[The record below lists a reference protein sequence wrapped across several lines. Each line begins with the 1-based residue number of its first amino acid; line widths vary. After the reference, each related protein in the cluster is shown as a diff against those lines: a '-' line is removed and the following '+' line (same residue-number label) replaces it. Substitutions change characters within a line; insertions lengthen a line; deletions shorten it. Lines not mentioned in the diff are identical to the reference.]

1 LKIGQAQR
9 AAILYCQ
16 GITADSGGVSSE
28 RQFVNNGI
36 LLALLA
42 YAVYSWS
49 DASIKALGGGL
60 PVFEIG
66 FFVMLVCSICIVL
79 TTPRE
84 ESWLHFWRMK
94 RPWAVQARA
103 ISGATASMLS
113 VVAFTTIPLAEVY
126 ALVFLAPL
134 FVTLLSLF
142 VLKEHVGPWRW
153 FAVVAGFAGVLLVV
167 QPGFRE
173 LEVGHFAA
181 LVIALLAA
189 ISVILMRSLSA
200 HETRTT
206 MLGFL
211 MLYAVVFNGIAM
223 LVAGSFAVPTLGQ
236 AAILLTAG
244 VFAAAGNVCLLAATR
259 FAPANQ
265 LAQTHYSQI
274 VWAVIIG
281 ALVFN
286 EQPDAMS
293 VTGLAIIAGSGLL
306 TVAREKI
313 RLGTVRWNPFGRNR
327 L

>member
-1 LKIGQAQR
+1 MH
-9 AAILYCQ
+9 
-16 GITADSGGVSSE
+16 
-28 RQFVNNGI
+28 NGI

-66 FFVMLVCSICIVL
+66 FFSMLVCSICILL
-79 TTPRE
+79 TTPKD
-84 ESWLHFWRMK
+84 ESWRHFWRMK

-113 VVAFTTIPLAEVY
+113 VLAFTTIPLAEVY

-134 FVTLLSLF
+134 FVTILSLF

-173 LEVGHFAA
+173 LEIGHFAA

-236 AAILLTAG
+236 AAILLMAG

-259 FAPANQ
+259 IAPANQ
-265 LAQTHYSQI
+265 LAPTHYSQI

-293 VTGLAIIAGSGLL
+293 VIGLAIIAGSGLL

-313 RLGTVRWNPFGRNR
+313 RLGQVRWNPFGRNR

>member
-1 LKIGQAQR
+1 MCVDQKQAQAR
-9 AAILYCQ
+9 NVATDVHSESPPL
-16 GITADSGGVSSE
+16 SGARVISE
-28 RQFVNNGI
+28 SPAVNNGI

-49 DASIKALGGGL
+49 DAAVKALGGGL

-66 FFVMLVCSICIVL
+66 FFMTLVSGICIVL
-79 TTPRE
+79 TTPKDE
-84 ESWLHFWRMK
+84 NWLHFWRMK

-103 ISGATASMLS
+103 ISGATASVLG
-113 VVAFTTIPLAEVY
+113 VIAFTTIPLAEVY

-173 LEVGHFAA
+173 LEIGHFAA

-189 ISVILMRSLSA
+189 VSVILMRSLSA

-211 MLYAVVFNGIAM
+211 MLYAVPSTAIAM
-223 LVAGSFAVPTLGQ
+223 LSPVFVAADPR
-236 AAILLTAG
+236 AG
-244 VFAAAGNVCLLAATR
+244 GNHRYGRRVRGGRQYLPARATR

-265 LAQTHYSQI
+265 LAPTHYSQI

-281 ALVFN
+281 ALVFD
-286 EQPDAMS
+286 EQPDACPS
-293 VTGLAIIAGSGLL
+293 SASRSSP
-306 TVAREKI
+306 ARAC
-313 RLGTVRWNPFGRNR
+313 
-327 L
+327 